1 MSYYT
6 FFYPTRGYNNPKND
20 SINVIRNRKRMQST
34 KLEKFKALISAI
46 MIDAFYA
53 KTDDL
58 DRIYDKLSFYVN
70 AYVFSK
76 DSIEKDDWALTV
88 ESLFT
93 EAEKEKKDKVDYA
106 INHFR
111 YEDEYDLDEVIENFD
126 NNICFHI
133 TDLLILCRIKPSDDS
148 DTEDYLS
155 STYIEK
161 INDIFDSIDEEIDN
175 YNSCKFYKEF
185 WSTKKDESELYDE
198 NKVNNN
204 GYEYVDLGLPSGTL
218 WATMN
223 VGASKPSDFGLYFQW
238 GDTKGYTKEQ
248 IEKEKQFDWANYK
261 FSIDGSSSNFS
272 KYKTTGAT
280 LELADDAAN
289 ANMGGDWHMPTPEQI
304 RELINTAYTTNAWT
318 TQDGVYG
325 RLFTSKNNGNS
336 IFIPAAG
343 YAWNGSLYDVGS
355 GGLGN
360 VWSSVL
366 STFSVSSGQ
375 SLDFY
380 SGRAYLGGY
389 GSRYYGFSVRGVI

>member
-76 DSIEKDDWALTV
+76 DSIDKDDWALTV

-161 INDIFDSIDEEIDN
+161 INDIFDSIDEEIDG

-198 NKVNNN
+198 NKENSNDAENNN
-204 GYEYVDLGLPSGTL
+204 VDID
-218 WATMN
+218 
-223 VGASKPSDFGLYFQW
+223 SK
-238 GDTKGYTKEQ
+238 
-248 IEKEKQFDWANYK
+248 
-261 FSIDGSSSNFS
+261 
-272 KYKTTGAT
+272 
-280 LELADDAAN
+280 
-289 ANMGGDWHMPTPEQI
+289 
-304 RELINTAYTTNAWT
+304 
-318 TQDGVYG
+318 
-325 RLFTSKNNGNS
+325 
-336 IFIPAAG
+336 
-343 YAWNGSLYDVGS
+343 
-355 GGLGN
+355 
-360 VWSSVL
+360 
-366 STFSVSSGQ
+366 
-375 SLDFY
+375 
-380 SGRAYLGGY
+380 
-389 GSRYYGFSVRGVI
+389 

>member
-76 DSIEKDDWALTV
+76 DSIDKDDWALTV

-161 INDIFDSIDEEIDN
+161 INDIFDSIDEEIDD

-198 NKVNNN
+198 NKEKSNYAEDNN
-204 GYEYVDLGLPSGTL
+204 GKID
-218 WATMN
+218 
-223 VGASKPSDFGLYFQW
+223 SK
-238 GDTKGYTKEQ
+238 
-248 IEKEKQFDWANYK
+248 
-261 FSIDGSSSNFS
+261 
-272 KYKTTGAT
+272 
-280 LELADDAAN
+280 
-289 ANMGGDWHMPTPEQI
+289 
-304 RELINTAYTTNAWT
+304 R
-318 TQDGVYG
+318 
-325 RLFTSKNNGNS
+325 
-336 IFIPAAG
+336 
-343 YAWNGSLYDVGS
+343 
-355 GGLGN
+355 
-360 VWSSVL
+360 
-366 STFSVSSGQ
+366 
-375 SLDFY
+375 
-380 SGRAYLGGY
+380 
-389 GSRYYGFSVRGVI
+389 

>member
-76 DSIEKDDWALTV
+76 DSIDKDDWALTV

-161 INDIFDSIDEEIDN
+161 INDIFDSIDEEIDD

-198 NKVNNN
+198 NK
-204 GYEYVDLGLPSGTL
+204 
-218 WATMN
+218 
-223 VGASKPSDFGLYFQW
+223 
-238 GDTKGYTKEQ
+238 
-248 IEKEKQFDWANYK
+248 EK
-261 FSIDGSSSNFS
+261 S
-272 KYKTTGAT
+272 
-280 LELADDAAN
+280 
-289 ANMGGDWHMPTPEQI
+289 
-304 RELINTAYTTNAWT
+304 
-318 TQDGVYG
+318 
-325 RLFTSKNNGNS
+325 
-336 IFIPAAG
+336 
-343 YAWNGSLYDVGS
+343 
-355 GGLGN
+355 
-360 VWSSVL
+360 
-366 STFSVSSGQ
+366 
-375 SLDFY
+375 
-380 SGRAYLGGY
+380 
-389 GSRYYGFSVRGVI
+389 

>member
-20 SINVIRNRKRMQST
+20 SINVIRNRKRMQSI
-34 KLEKFKALISAI
+34 KFEKFKALISAI

-53 KTDDL
+53 KTEDL

-76 DSIEKDDWALTV
+76 DLIEKDDWALTV

-161 INDIFDSIDEEIDN
+161 INDIFDSIDEEIDD

-198 NKVNNN
+198 NKEKSNDAEDKN
-204 GYEYVDLGLPSGTL
+204 GKTD
-218 WATMN
+218 
-223 VGASKPSDFGLYFQW
+223 SK
-238 GDTKGYTKEQ
+238 
-248 IEKEKQFDWANYK
+248 
-261 FSIDGSSSNFS
+261 
-272 KYKTTGAT
+272 
-280 LELADDAAN
+280 
-289 ANMGGDWHMPTPEQI
+289 
-304 RELINTAYTTNAWT
+304 
-318 TQDGVYG
+318 
-325 RLFTSKNNGNS
+325 
-336 IFIPAAG
+336 
-343 YAWNGSLYDVGS
+343 
-355 GGLGN
+355 
-360 VWSSVL
+360 
-366 STFSVSSGQ
+366 
-375 SLDFY
+375 
-380 SGRAYLGGY
+380 
-389 GSRYYGFSVRGVI
+389 

>member
-76 DSIEKDDWALTV
+76 DSIDKDDWALTV

-161 INDIFDSIDEEIDN
+161 INDIFDSIDDEIDE
-175 YNSCKFYKEF
+175 YNNCKFYKEF

-198 NKVNNN
+198 SKENSNDAEDNN
-204 GYEYVDLGLPSGTL
+204 GKID
-218 WATMN
+218 
-223 VGASKPSDFGLYFQW
+223 SK
-238 GDTKGYTKEQ
+238 
-248 IEKEKQFDWANYK
+248 
-261 FSIDGSSSNFS
+261 
-272 KYKTTGAT
+272 
-280 LELADDAAN
+280 
-289 ANMGGDWHMPTPEQI
+289 
-304 RELINTAYTTNAWT
+304 
-318 TQDGVYG
+318 
-325 RLFTSKNNGNS
+325 
-336 IFIPAAG
+336 
-343 YAWNGSLYDVGS
+343 
-355 GGLGN
+355 
-360 VWSSVL
+360 
-366 STFSVSSGQ
+366 
-375 SLDFY
+375 
-380 SGRAYLGGY
+380 
-389 GSRYYGFSVRGVI
+389 

>member
-6 FFYPTRGYNNPKND
+6 FFYPKRGYNNPYND
-20 SINVIRNRKRMQST
+20 NVNVIRNRKRMQST

-133 TDLLILCRIKPSDDS
+133 TDLLILCRIKPSDNS

-161 INDIFDSIDEEIDN
+161 INDIFDSIDEEIDD

-185 WSTKKDESELYDE
+185 WSTKKNESELYDE
-198 NKVNNN
+198 SKENSNDAEDNN
-204 GYEYVDLGLPSGTL
+204 VKID
-218 WATMN
+218 
-223 VGASKPSDFGLYFQW
+223 SK
-238 GDTKGYTKEQ
+238 
-248 IEKEKQFDWANYK
+248 
-261 FSIDGSSSNFS
+261 
-272 KYKTTGAT
+272 
-280 LELADDAAN
+280 
-289 ANMGGDWHMPTPEQI
+289 
-304 RELINTAYTTNAWT
+304 
-318 TQDGVYG
+318 
-325 RLFTSKNNGNS
+325 
-336 IFIPAAG
+336 
-343 YAWNGSLYDVGS
+343 
-355 GGLGN
+355 
-360 VWSSVL
+360 
-366 STFSVSSGQ
+366 
-375 SLDFY
+375 
-380 SGRAYLGGY
+380 
-389 GSRYYGFSVRGVI
+389 

>member
-161 INDIFDSIDEEIDN
+161 INDIFDSIDEEIDD

-198 NKVNNN
+198 NKKK
-204 GYEYVDLGLPSGTL
+204 S
-218 WATMN
+218 
-223 VGASKPSDFGLYFQW
+223 
-238 GDTKGYTKEQ
+238 
-248 IEKEKQFDWANYK
+248 
-261 FSIDGSSSNFS
+261 
-272 KYKTTGAT
+272 
-280 LELADDAAN
+280 
-289 ANMGGDWHMPTPEQI
+289 
-304 RELINTAYTTNAWT
+304 
-318 TQDGVYG
+318 
-325 RLFTSKNNGNS
+325 
-336 IFIPAAG
+336 
-343 YAWNGSLYDVGS
+343 
-355 GGLGN
+355 
-360 VWSSVL
+360 
-366 STFSVSSGQ
+366 
-375 SLDFY
+375 
-380 SGRAYLGGY
+380 
-389 GSRYYGFSVRGVI
+389 

>member
-6 FFYPTRGYNNPKND
+6 FFYPTRGYNNPKNN

-111 YEDEYDLDEVIENFD
+111 YEDEYDLDDVIENFD

-161 INDIFDSIDEEIDN
+161 INDIFDSIDEEIDD

-185 WSTKKDESELYDE
+185 WSTKKNESELYDE
-198 NKVNNN
+198 NKEKSNDAEDNN
-204 GYEYVDLGLPSGTL
+204 VKID
-218 WATMN
+218 
-223 VGASKPSDFGLYFQW
+223 SK
-238 GDTKGYTKEQ
+238 
-248 IEKEKQFDWANYK
+248 
-261 FSIDGSSSNFS
+261 
-272 KYKTTGAT
+272 
-280 LELADDAAN
+280 
-289 ANMGGDWHMPTPEQI
+289 
-304 RELINTAYTTNAWT
+304 
-318 TQDGVYG
+318 
-325 RLFTSKNNGNS
+325 
-336 IFIPAAG
+336 
-343 YAWNGSLYDVGS
+343 
-355 GGLGN
+355 
-360 VWSSVL
+360 
-366 STFSVSSGQ
+366 
-375 SLDFY
+375 
-380 SGRAYLGGY
+380 
-389 GSRYYGFSVRGVI
+389 

>member
-6 FFYPTRGYNNPKND
+6 LFYPTRGYNNPKND
-20 SINVIRNRKRMQST
+20 SINVIRNRKRMQSI
-34 KLEKFKALISAI
+34 KFEKFKALISAI

-53 KTDDL
+53 KTEDL

-76 DSIEKDDWALTV
+76 DLIEKDDWALTV

-161 INDIFDSIDEEIDN
+161 INDIFDSIDEEIDD

-198 NKVNNN
+198 NKEKSNDAEDKN
-204 GYEYVDLGLPSGTL
+204 GKTD
-218 WATMN
+218 
-223 VGASKPSDFGLYFQW
+223 SK
-238 GDTKGYTKEQ
+238 
-248 IEKEKQFDWANYK
+248 
-261 FSIDGSSSNFS
+261 
-272 KYKTTGAT
+272 
-280 LELADDAAN
+280 
-289 ANMGGDWHMPTPEQI
+289 
-304 RELINTAYTTNAWT
+304 
-318 TQDGVYG
+318 
-325 RLFTSKNNGNS
+325 
-336 IFIPAAG
+336 
-343 YAWNGSLYDVGS
+343 
-355 GGLGN
+355 
-360 VWSSVL
+360 
-366 STFSVSSGQ
+366 
-375 SLDFY
+375 
-380 SGRAYLGGY
+380 
-389 GSRYYGFSVRGVI
+389 

>member
-20 SINVIRNRKRMQST
+20 SIHVIRNRKRMQST

-133 TDLLILCRIKPSDDS
+133 TDLLILCRIKPSDNS

-161 INDIFDSIDEEIDN
+161 INDIFDSIDEEIDD

-185 WSTKKDESELYDE
+185 WNTKKDESELYDE
-198 NKVNNN
+198 NKEKSNYAEDNN
-204 GYEYVDLGLPSGTL
+204 GKID
-218 WATMN
+218 
-223 VGASKPSDFGLYFQW
+223 SK
-238 GDTKGYTKEQ
+238 
-248 IEKEKQFDWANYK
+248 
-261 FSIDGSSSNFS
+261 
-272 KYKTTGAT
+272 
-280 LELADDAAN
+280 
-289 ANMGGDWHMPTPEQI
+289 
-304 RELINTAYTTNAWT
+304 R
-318 TQDGVYG
+318 
-325 RLFTSKNNGNS
+325 
-336 IFIPAAG
+336 
-343 YAWNGSLYDVGS
+343 
-355 GGLGN
+355 
-360 VWSSVL
+360 
-366 STFSVSSGQ
+366 
-375 SLDFY
+375 
-380 SGRAYLGGY
+380 
-389 GSRYYGFSVRGVI
+389 

>member
-161 INDIFDSIDEEIDN
+161 INDIFDSIDEEIDD

-198 NKVNNN
+198 NKENSNDAENNN
-204 GYEYVDLGLPSGTL
+204 GKID
-218 WATMN
+218 
-223 VGASKPSDFGLYFQW
+223 SK
-238 GDTKGYTKEQ
+238 
-248 IEKEKQFDWANYK
+248 
-261 FSIDGSSSNFS
+261 
-272 KYKTTGAT
+272 
-280 LELADDAAN
+280 
-289 ANMGGDWHMPTPEQI
+289 
-304 RELINTAYTTNAWT
+304 
-318 TQDGVYG
+318 
-325 RLFTSKNNGNS
+325 
-336 IFIPAAG
+336 
-343 YAWNGSLYDVGS
+343 
-355 GGLGN
+355 
-360 VWSSVL
+360 
-366 STFSVSSGQ
+366 
-375 SLDFY
+375 
-380 SGRAYLGGY
+380 
-389 GSRYYGFSVRGVI
+389 